1 MNKDLVYDNIC
12 DMVNNG
18 YFLNKY
24 IELTSDYAYTE
35 LTDEDIKYLEDV
47 SSRIFNAIVIGC
59 QLFDD
64 EELINRFV
72 NFSVY
77 SLDEYS
83 IETFLRVNNIDEE
96 VALDRLKHGF
106 GLHFTTPKICEEIIK
121 NGSISG
127 FGKNSMFT
135 KEEDEIIKNASLEQ
149 QSKNPDSS
157 NTMRYLFRGWGTG
170 VSSYGS
176 ITNGFWMYHTPE
188 SLSFLFGDISRRD
201 KDSSMRHVLECISS
215 LDEENKKITYDTMS
229 KLWDRLVGDEQSVCC
244 VLIDRDSFE
253 YEVDYYY
260 FNGTPSPV
268 ERRPFT
274 HGFNDICNNDMKIS
288 NDIDIKNLRF
298 VKVPT
303 IKQLED
309 LKNQKL
315 SNSKYR

>member
-35 LTDEDIKYLEDV
+35 LTDEVVKYLEDV

-121 NGSISG
+121 NGSLSG

-188 SLSFLFGDISRRD
+188 SLSFLFGDISKRD
-201 KDSSMRHVLECISS
+201 KDSSMRYVLECISS

-260 FNGTPSPV
+260 FNSTPSPV

-274 HGFNDICNNDMKIS
+274 HGFNDIFNNDMKIS

-303 IKQLED
+303 IRQLEI
-309 LKNQKL
+309 LKKQEL
-315 SNSKYR
+315 DNSKHI